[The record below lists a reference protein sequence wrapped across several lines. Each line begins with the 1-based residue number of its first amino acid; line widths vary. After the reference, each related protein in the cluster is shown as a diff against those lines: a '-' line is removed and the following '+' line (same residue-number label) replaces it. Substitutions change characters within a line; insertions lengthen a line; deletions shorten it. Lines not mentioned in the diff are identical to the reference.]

1 VSENHRKYLT
11 LFSLYIA
18 QSVPMSFFTTVI
30 PVLMRQE
37 NYSLELIGLVQLIK
51 LPWAIKFLWAPLVD
65 KAGGSPGNYRKII
78 FRSEMF
84 YAIIILLIGF
94 FNMESNLS
102 LILFLMVIAIAA
114 SATQDIATDAFAIK
128 TLSTEERGLGNSMQS
143 AGGFFGALLGSGV
156 LLIVYN
162 YFGWRYLFM
171 GLALFVAAAL
181 IPLYFYRT
189 AHERPEEKTAKAIK
203 MNDLLLFFTQKG
215 ITRRILLL
223 LLYYSGIV
231 GIMAMLKPWLIDMGL
246 SVSQIGFASGIF
258 GTAMGAI
265 FAFIGGILIR
275 KIGRKRSIR
284 AFAFG
289 NGFAALSFCVI
300 SLGTVTITGI
310 YIVIGLIWISY
321 SMSTVVIYTIS
332 MDIVRKGREGTDF
345 TIQIVITQLGSL
357 VMAVLSGKFAG
368 FFSYTHL
375 FFASLI
381 MAVIN
386 IIAVRFLYHDPPQ
399 KT

>member
-1 VSENHRKYLT
+1 MSENHKKYLT

-84 YAIIILLIGF
+84 YALIILLIGF

-128 TLSTEERGLGNSMQS
+128 ILSTEERGLGNSMQS
-143 AGGFFGALLGSGV
+143 AGGFLGALLGSGV

-171 GLALFVAAAL
+171 GLALFVVAAL

-189 AHERPEEKTAKAIK
+189 APERPEEKTGKAIR

-246 SVSQIGFASGIF
+246 SVSQIGFVSGIF

-275 KIGRKRSIR
+275 KIGRKKSIR

-289 NGFAALSFCVI
+289 NGFAALSFCLI
-300 SLGTVTITGI
+300 SLGNVTIAGI
-310 YIVIGLIWISY
+310 YIVTGLIWVSY

-345 TIQIVITQLGSL
+345 TIQIVITQIGSL
-357 VMAVLSGKFAG
+357 IMAVLSGKFAG

-381 MAVIN
+381 LAVVN

>member
-1 VSENHRKYLT
+1 
-11 LFSLYIA
+11 
-18 QSVPMSFFTTVI
+18 
-30 PVLMRQE
+30 
-37 NYSLELIGLVQLIK
+37 
-51 LPWAIKFLWAPLVD
+51 
-65 KAGGSPGNYRKII
+65 
-78 FRSEMF
+78 
-84 YAIIILLIGF
+84 
-94 FNMESNLS
+94 
-102 LILFLMVIAIAA
+102 
-114 SATQDIATDAFAIK
+114 
-128 TLSTEERGLGNSMQS
+128 
-143 AGGFFGALLGSGV
+143 
-156 LLIVYN
+156 
-162 YFGWRYLFM
+162 M
-171 GLALFVAAAL
+171 GLALFVVAAL

-189 AHERPEEKTAKAIK
+189 APERPEEKTGKAIR

-275 KIGRKRSIR
+275 KIGRKKSIR

-289 NGFAALSFCVI
+289 NGFAALSFCLI
-300 SLGTVTITGI
+300 SLGNVTIAGI
-310 YIVIGLIWISY
+310 YIVTGLIWVSY

-345 TIQIVITQLGSL
+345 TIQIVITQIGSL
-357 VMAVLSGKFAG
+357 IMAVLSGKFAG

-381 MAVIN
+381 LAVVN